1 MYLFEDGLVRM
12 CTEEYVKPTK
22 QVQIHL
28 SICYYALFCANIIIS
43 MYFFAIEYECI
54 IYAFNKLCSK

>member
-22 QVQIHL
+22 QVT
-28 SICYYALFCANIIIS
+28 SIYML
-43 MYFFAIEYECI
+43 
-54 IYAFNKLCSK
+54 LCFILC